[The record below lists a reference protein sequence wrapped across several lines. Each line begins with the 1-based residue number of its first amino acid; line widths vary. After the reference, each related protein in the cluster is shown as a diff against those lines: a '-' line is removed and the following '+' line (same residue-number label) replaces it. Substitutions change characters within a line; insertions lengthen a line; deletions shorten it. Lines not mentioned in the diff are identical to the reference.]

1 MSERD
6 KILRMWNE
14 GTCVRVGRNE
24 GGRLMVEGGRLK
36 VKGLNTEGLGLKVQG
51 GGLRVED

>member
-14 GTCVRVGRNE
+14 GTCVRVGRN
-24 GGRLMVEGGRLK
+24 EGGRLK